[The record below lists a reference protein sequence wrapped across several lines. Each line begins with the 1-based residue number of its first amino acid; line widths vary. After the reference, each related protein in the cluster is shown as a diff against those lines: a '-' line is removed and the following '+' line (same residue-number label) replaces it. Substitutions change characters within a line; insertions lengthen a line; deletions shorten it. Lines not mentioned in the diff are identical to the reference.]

1 VQGHPSPTLDRAPRP
16 SGPLRI
22 ALANDYDV
30 VVAGMAA
37 MLVPYASRIDV
48 VDVAV
53 RRPTRETP
61 IDIALFDT
69 FGRPGPEPHR
79 VLELIKQPNVEH
91 VAIYSFSV
99 DEAQVAEALSLGA
112 HGYLWKGL
120 PAAELVDALERVAS
134 GEVVVTPVRSGLPK
148 REVQPDWPG
157 RHIGLSR
164 RESETLALLIYG
176 LSNREIGDALHLGTE
191 TIKTHVRSLCRK
203 LGVSNRVQAVA
214 WALQSPDFSRSAR
227 FG

>member
-1 VQGHPSPTLDRAPRP
+1 
-16 SGPLRI
+16 
-22 ALANDYDV
+22 
-30 VVAGMAA
+30 MAA
-37 MLVPYASRIDV
+37 MLVPYAGRIDV

-53 RRPTRETP
+53 RRPTREIP
-61 IDIALFDT
+61 IDVALFDT

-79 VLELIKQPNVEH
+79 VLELIKQPHVEH

-99 DEAQVAEALSLGA
+99 DEAQVGEALALGV

-120 PAAELVDALERVAS
+120 PAAELVTSLERVAA
-134 GEVVVTPVRSGLPK
+134 GEVVITPVRGASPK
-148 REVQPDWPG
+148 REVQPEWPG
-157 RHIGLSR
+157 RQVGLSP
-164 RESETLALLIYG
+164 RESETLALLIHG
-176 LSNREIGDALHLGTE
+176 LSNKEIGEALHLGTE

-214 WALQSPDFSRSAR
+214 WALQSPDFARSAR